1 LDSAPVNKPGV
12 VCVHGLGGTPHSV
25 LPLTAAVH
33 GAGYDTVAPKLP
45 GHGTAPT
52 DLIGLT
58 WQDWLDTVRAVTDEL
73 AARTGTV
80 VLVGQSM
87 GATLALHV
95 ALADPAVRGVAAIN
109 PLVLP
114 ADPDATEHLE
124 HLVGRGR
131 TMQPAGEPDLRD
143 PGAHDSAYPELTLT
157 ALIQLARCADAIHPW
172 LGDIRVPL
180 LVASSDHDNVV
191 DPANADELATRA
203 GGPVTRLFLANSG
216 HVAALDFDRHL
227 LSDALLTWLADL
239 TDESAAPG

>member
-1 LDSAPVNKPGV
+1 MSKPGV

-33 GAGYDTVAPKLP
+33 GAGYDTLAPKLP
-45 GHGTAPT
+45 GHGTNPA

-58 WQDWLDTVRAVTDEL
+58 WHDWLDALRSVTDEL
-73 AARTGTV
+73 AARTGSV

-87 GATLALHV
+87 GATLALHL
-95 ALADPAVRGVAAIN
+95 ALADPNVRAIAAIN

-114 ADPDATEHLE
+114 ADPDATEHLQY
-124 HLVGRGR
+124 LVARGR

-143 PGAHDSAYPELTLT
+143 QSVHDSAYPELALT
-157 ALIQLARCADAIHPW
+157 ALIQLGECASAIHPR
-172 LGDIRVPL
+172 LRDVRVPL

-191 DPANADELATRA
+191 DPANADELAASA
-203 GGPVTRLFLANSG
+203 GGPVTRLRLPNSG

-227 LSDALLTWLADL
+227 LGDALLTWLADL

>member
-1 LDSAPVNKPGV
+1 MSKPGV

-33 GAGYDTVAPKLP
+33 GAGYATVAPKLP
-45 GHGTAPT
+45 GHGSTPV
-52 DLIGLT
+52 DLVGLT
-58 WQDWLDTVRAVTDEL
+58 WQDWLDAVRSVTDEL

-95 ALADPAVRGVAAIN
+95 ALADPAVRAVAVIN

-114 ADPDATEHLE
+114 ADPDAIEHLE
-124 HLVGRGR
+124 YLVGRGR
-131 TMQPAGEPDLRD
+131 TMQLAGEPDLRD
-143 PGAHDSAYPELTLT
+143 PNAHDSAYPDLALT
-157 ALIQLARCADAIHPW
+157 ALIQLAQCADAIHPQ

-180 LVASSDHDNVV
+180 FVASSDHDTVV
-191 DPANADELATRA
+191 DPANADALAARA
-203 GGPVTRLFLANSG
+203 GGPVTRLRLPNSG
-216 HVAALDFDRHL
+216 HVAALDFDHQL

-239 TDESAAPG
+239 TDESAVPG